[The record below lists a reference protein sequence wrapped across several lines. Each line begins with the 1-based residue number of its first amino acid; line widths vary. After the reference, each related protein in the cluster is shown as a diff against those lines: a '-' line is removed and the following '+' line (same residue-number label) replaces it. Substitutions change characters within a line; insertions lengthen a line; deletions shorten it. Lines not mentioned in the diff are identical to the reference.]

1 MYKKSIAS
9 SRASL
14 KALTKLL
21 LAMKLTSVLVL
32 FTLFQANA
40 RALAQEVS
48 IQVENASLKD
58 IFKVLKKQTGYD
70 FLYLSSDLKQAKPV
84 TLRAANEPLKAVL
97 TRCFKGQPFTFEI
110 KNTTVLVRHTTVS
123 PPITMTSRA
132 IIQQREITGRVTDT
146 QGQPIEGV
154 TVSVKHSSA
163 ATSTRSNGEY
173 HISVPQGG
181 QVLVFSII
189 GYAQLEAAISPT
201 ENVLDAVLQASVSDL
216 EEAVVVGYGTQQREN
231 ITGSVATVRSQ
242 ELTIAPIPNITN
254 TLAGRLPGLISQQ
267 TSGQPGADAANL
279 SIRGFGNALVI
290 VDGVQTDFRFIDP
303 NQVESITILKDA
315 SASIFGARA
324 GNGVILVT
332 TKRGNDGRP
341 QFTFNTSQTFQS
353 ITTFPKPVNAGQ
365 YAELAREFHIN
376 SGQPE
381 ATAPFTLEEIQRYK
395 DANDPDYPSTNWYE
409 ELIKSW
415 APQQQHNL
423 SIRGGNEAIK
433 YYGFL
438 GYLDQAT
445 VFKNGAGGY
454 KRYNFQ
460 SNIDAKIQ
468 DNLNLQLT
476 VASIMEDRNAPQ
488 ISLASGENSAWGFF
502 WNTLPIYPAE
512 LPDPTKVPFADGN
525 GTGGAHVVSNR
536 DISGYNDNDEQNIR
550 GSLSLDYRIPFLE
563 GLSAKAFVNYEG
575 WHTTNKRFEKPVPL
589 YTYEPTSQT
598 YTQAGQF
605 GGLARLNTRTDRGR
619 NITGQFSLSYDHTF
633 ANDHQLR
640 AMALYEVIDYNGDYI
655 QAARENYMSVT
666 IDQLYAGNAATQF
679 NDGRAYENARVSY
692 VGRLNYAYQDKYLLE
707 GIFRAD
713 ATPVFPPDARW
724 GYFPSVSAGWRISA
738 ENFMQQA
745 RFIDDLKLR
754 VSYGQAGND
763 YANNNI
769 FRYLAGY
776 SLSPDTYI
784 LGNVNDKGLVST
796 GIPNPNVTWES
807 VTTYNVGLDFAFF
820 SRKLYGEADAF
831 YRMVSDIL
839 GTRSGSLPS
848 TFGAVLPLENINS
861 SNDRGFELRLGT
873 AGQSQDWQWDI
884 SGNISWSRS
893 KWDHYD
899 EPEYTDPDQERIYKN
914 SGKWRDRQIGYLADG
929 LFTSMEE
936 IEAWPII
943 QDNNNNTTLRPGD
956 IRILDFNG
964 DGVISVMDQVEIGN
978 GTTPR
983 WMAGL
988 NATLKYSDFDLST
1001 LFQGAFGYHNYIAFS
1016 QGKVYPAFLYEERW
1030 TPEHNRADALIP
1042 RLGGTGGGYNLAAT
1056 NLRYK
1061 EARYVRLKALTIG
1074 YNLPKRWLERLR
1086 IEQIRLYMAGTNL
1099 LTFDK
1104 LKKYNTDPEAPSS
1117 NTGRYYPQQR
1127 TISFG
1132 LNLSF

>member
-9 SRASL
+9 PYACQRAL
-14 KALTKLL
+14 FKFL
-21 LAMKLTSVLVL
+21 LAMKLTALLVFL
-32 FTLFQANA
+32 TLLQANA
-40 RALAQEVS
+40 DALAQEVS
-48 IQVENASLKD
+48 IHVKNTSLKEV
-58 IFKVLKKQTGYD
+58 FKALRQQTGYD
-70 FLYLSSDLKQAKPV
+70 FLYLSSDLKRAKPV
-84 TLRAANEPLKAVL
+84 TLHVDNQSLKDVL
-97 TRCFKGQPFTFEI
+97 HQCLVGQPFTFEI
-110 KNTTVLVRHTTVS
+110 KRTTVLIRKTASLPYTVS
-123 PPITMTSRA
+123 PSRTQQQQNISGTITNVKGEPL
-132 IIQQREITGRVTDT
+132 Q
-146 QGQPIEGV
+146 GV
-154 TVSVKHSSA
+154 TVTIKNASA
-163 ATSTRSNGEY
+163 ATSTNENGEY
-173 HISVPQGG
+173 RISAANGS
-181 QVLVFSII
+181 VLVFTTI
-189 GYAQLEAAISPT
+189 GYRQQEVTVSDAEQ
-201 ENVLDAVLQASVSDL
+201 VLNIVLQESISDL
-216 EEAVVVGYGTQQREN
+216 DEVVVVGYGTQQREN
-231 ITGSVATVRSQ
+231 VTGSVATVRSQ
-242 ELTIAPIPNITN
+242 ELTAAPIPNITN
-254 TLAGRLPGLISQQ
+254 TLTGRLPGLISQQ

-290 VDGVQTDFRFIDP
+290 VDGVQTDFRFVDP

-341 QFTFNTSQTFQS
+341 QFTFNTSQTLQGV
-353 ITTFPKPVNAGQ
+353 TTYPRPVTAGQ

-409 ELIKSW
+409 ELIKPW

-445 VFKNGAGGY
+445 VFKKGAGGY

-468 DNLNLQLT
+468 QNLNLQLT
-476 VASIMEDRNAPQ
+476 IASIIEDRDAPQ
-488 ISLASGENSAWGFF
+488 ISLSSGENTAWGFL
-502 WNTLPIYPAE
+502 WNTLPIYPAS

-536 DISGYNDNDEQNIR
+536 DISGYNDNDAQNIR
-550 GSLSLDYRIPFLE
+550 GSLSLDYNIPFVE

-575 WHTTNKRFEKPVPL
+575 WYTTNKRFEKPVPL
-589 YTYEPTSQT
+589 YTYEPTSGT

-605 GGLARLNTRTDRGR
+605 GGLARLNARTDRGR
-619 NITGQFSLSYDHTF
+619 NITGQFSLNYDRTF
-633 ANDHQLR
+633 ADHQIN
-640 AMALYEVIDYNGDYI
+640 AMALYEVIDYKGDYI
-655 QAARENYMSVT
+655 QAARENYMST
-666 IDQLYAGNAATQF
+666 AIDQLYAGNAGTQF

-692 VGRLNYAYQDKYLLE
+692 VGRLNYAYQNKYLLE

-713 ATPVFPPDARW
+713 ATPVFPSEARW
-724 GYFPSVSAGWRISA
+724 GYFPSISAGWRISA
-738 ENFMQQA
+738 EPFMQQA
-745 RFIDDLKLR
+745 WFVDDLKLR
-754 VSYGQAGND
+754 LSYGQAGND
-763 YANNNI
+763 YANDNI

-776 SLSPDTYI
+776 SLSPDTYV
-784 LGNVNDKGLVST
+784 LGNVNDKGLSST

-807 VTTYNVGLDFAFF
+807 VITYNAGIDFSFF
-820 SRKLYGEADAF
+820 SRNLYGEGDVF
-831 YRMVSDIL
+831 YRTVSDIL
-839 GTRSGSLPS
+839 GTRSGSLPTS
-848 TFGAVLPLENINS
+848 FGAVLPLENINS
-861 SNDRGFELRLGT
+861 SNDRGFEFRLGT
-873 AGQSQDWQWDI
+873 AGGSQDWHWDI

-899 EPEYTDPDQERIYKN
+899 EPEYTDPDQIRISKN
-914 SGKWRDRQIGYLADG
+914 SGRWRDRRIGYLADG

-943 QDNNNNTTLRPGD
+943 QDNNDNTTLQPGD
-956 IRILDFNG
+956 IRILDVNG
-964 DGVISVMDQVEIGN
+964 DGVITVMDQVEIGN
-978 GTTPR
+978 GTTPH

-988 NATLKYSDFDLST
+988 NAALKYRDFDLSA

-1016 QGKVYPAFLYEERW
+1016 QGKVYPEFLYEERW
-1030 TPEHNRADALIP
+1030 TPENNRSDALIP
-1042 RLGGTGGGYNLAAT
+1042 RLGGSGGGYNLAAT
-1056 NLRYK
+1056 DLRYK
-1061 EARYVRLKALTIG
+1061 NAGYLRLKTLTIG
-1074 YNLPKRWLERLR
+1074 YNFPKPWLSQLH
-1086 IEQIRLYMAGTNL
+1086 IEQIRLYAAGTNL
-1099 LTFDK
+1099 LTLDK

-1127 TISFG
+1127 TLSLG